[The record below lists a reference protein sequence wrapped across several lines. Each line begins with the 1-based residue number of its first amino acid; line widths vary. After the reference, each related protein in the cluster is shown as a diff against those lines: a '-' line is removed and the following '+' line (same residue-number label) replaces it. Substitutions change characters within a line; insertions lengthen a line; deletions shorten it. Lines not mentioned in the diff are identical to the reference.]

1 VRYRS
6 LRLNGSDAMER
17 AAVRAQGMENAAIV
31 GSVRV
36 RCPKRGALFVR
47 DQSLDCSVPMGTRC
61 ARAKESV
68 KGTAYRSR

>member
-1 VRYRS
+1 
-6 LRLNGSDAMER
+6 M
-17 AAVRAQGMENAAIV
+17 RAQGMENAAIV